1 MDDLKQKRAALEI
14 ARWGHY
20 AGVLRKLNYQ
30 GGGIG
35 ALQKLN
41 NPEIKTP
48 SRVYPGR
55 LPAGGMAA
63 RAGDV
68 QLGRTRN

>member
-14 ARWGHY
+14 NRWGHC
-20 AGVLRKLNYQ
+20 AGVLRKLNYK

-41 NPEIKTP
+41 YRNLPEIKTP
-48 SRVYPGR
+48 VGVGANT
-55 LPAGGMAA
+55 PAGHLLLETSPS
-63 RAGDV
+63 R
-68 QLGRTRN
+68 